1 MALNLVTLD
10 DDRETVM
17 ITQATI
23 QCKHF
28 SILCTKGDEN
38 KSFLIAKA
46 IFKFIC
52 RAASQPKPS
61 AKYTIIL
68 LDSLRL
74 CIFFSLKAGLI

>member
-28 SILCTKGDEN
+28 SILGIKGHEN

-46 IFKFIC
+46 IFKLF
-52 RAASQPKPS
+52 AV
-61 AKYTIIL
+61 
-68 LDSLRL
+68 
-74 CIFFSLKAGLI
+74 